1 MNSEHQVHGNKH
13 TVIVKEKNLQESS
26 MFENDL
32 NQNNKRF
39 EEVGLTNKKSY
50 KSQNPEKDH

>member
-1 MNSEHQVHGNKH
+1 M
-13 TVIVKEKNLQESS
+13 IVKEKNLQESS